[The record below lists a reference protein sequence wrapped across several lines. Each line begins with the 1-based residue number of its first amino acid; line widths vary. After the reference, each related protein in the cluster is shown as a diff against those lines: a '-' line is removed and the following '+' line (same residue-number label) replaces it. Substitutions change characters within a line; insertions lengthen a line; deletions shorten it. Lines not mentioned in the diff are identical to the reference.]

1 MLLAE
6 NLTRLRKQ
14 YRMTQEQL
22 AAQVGVT
29 FQAVSKWET
38 GQTLP
43 DIALLPVLAGI
54 FEVSIDALLGYLTS
68 QNKISE
74 YESRYREQEYY

>member
-1 MLLAE
+1 M
-6 NLTRLRKQ
+6 
-14 YRMTQEQL
+14 
-22 AAQVGVT
+22 
-29 FQAVSKWET
+29 SKWET